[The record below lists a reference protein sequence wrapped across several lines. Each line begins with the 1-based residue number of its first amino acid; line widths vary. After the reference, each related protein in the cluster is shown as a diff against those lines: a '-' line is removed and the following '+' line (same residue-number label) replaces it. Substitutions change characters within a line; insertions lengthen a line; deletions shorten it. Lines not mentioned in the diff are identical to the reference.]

1 MRAAVI
7 RTYGDPDVV
16 ETAEVDDPLV
26 GPDYVLIRVA
36 AAGVN
41 PVDWKVVA
49 GYLQGGFPHHLP
61 LIPGWDV
68 AGEVVAV
75 GPAVTEV
82 SPGDRVAAYARKDHV
97 QNGTFAELV
106 AVRIDAV
113 AKVPDGVDL
122 VSAGALPL
130 VGLTAQQ
137 LIDAT
142 EVGAGDTVLVHA
154 AAGGVGSIAVQL
166 AKLRGARVIGTASE
180 KNHDFVRSLGA
191 EPVEYGE
198 SAAELTANVRAALPD
213 GVDVVL
219 DFVGGDSLE
228 SAPDVLADG
237 GRIGSIVDA
246 DTVKKLSGSYI
257 FVRPNGPMLADLL
270 ALVADGSL
278 RVEIAEQFPLDR
290 AGDALA
296 ANKAG
301 HVRGKVVV
309 TV

>member
-1 MRAAVI
+1 MKAAVI
-7 RTYGDPDVV
+7 RTYGEPDVV

-26 GPDYVLIRVA
+26 GPDYVLIKVA

-49 GYLQGGFPHHLP
+49 GYLQGAFPHHLP

-68 AGEVVAV
+68 AGEVIAV

-82 SPGDRVAAYARKDHV
+82 VPGDRVAAYARKDHV

-106 AVRIDAV
+106 AAPIRAV

-142 EVGAGDTVLVHA
+142 EVGEGDRVLVHA
-154 AAGGVGSIAVQL
+154 AAGGVGGIAVQL
-166 AKLRGARVIGTASE
+166 AKLRGATVIGTASAR
-180 KNHDFVRSLGA
+180 NHDYVRSLGA

-198 SAAELTANVRAALPD
+198 SAAELTANVRKAAPD

-219 DFVGGDSLE
+219 DFIGGDSLE

-237 GRIGSIVDA
+237 GRVGSIVDA
-246 DTVKKLSGSYI
+246 DTVKKLDGRYI

-270 ALVADGSL
+270 ALVADGSV

-309 TV
+309 TI